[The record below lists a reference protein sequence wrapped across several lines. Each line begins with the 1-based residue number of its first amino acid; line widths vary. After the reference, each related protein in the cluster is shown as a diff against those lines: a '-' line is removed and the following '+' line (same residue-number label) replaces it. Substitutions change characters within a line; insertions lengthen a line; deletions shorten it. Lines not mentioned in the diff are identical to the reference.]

1 MILLMKIS
9 RRFKERCW
17 MSDEKI
23 DETDREILESFMED
37 TSDEVLHNGNYS
49 KTSPYSEQDD

>member
-1 MILLMKIS
+1 MKIS
-9 RRFKERCW
+9 RRFTERCW
-17 MSDEKI
+17 MSDEEI